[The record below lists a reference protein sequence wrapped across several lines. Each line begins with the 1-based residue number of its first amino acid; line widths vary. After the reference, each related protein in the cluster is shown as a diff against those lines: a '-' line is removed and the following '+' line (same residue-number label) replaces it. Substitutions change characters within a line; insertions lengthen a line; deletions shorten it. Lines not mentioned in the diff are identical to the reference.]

1 MLSVCTRSMQFVLG
15 LKASVIEDLRLSPI
29 DSELKIE

>member
-1 MLSVCTRSMQFVLG
+1 MLSVCTRSMQFVLA

-29 DSELKIE
+29 DFGLKIE